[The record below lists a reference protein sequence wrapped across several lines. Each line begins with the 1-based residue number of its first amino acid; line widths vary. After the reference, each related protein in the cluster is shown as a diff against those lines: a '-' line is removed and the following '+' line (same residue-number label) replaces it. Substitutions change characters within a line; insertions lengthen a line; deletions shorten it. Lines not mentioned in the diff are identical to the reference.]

1 MKLAF
6 RILTASVLKFLRN
19 VVDIPNVNN
28 VIKKKRKKPSPESK
42 LTTSSQEKFI
52 SSMSHSKYKYI
63 IFLSQFPK
71 EWGSK
76 KKDRKHF

>member
-28 VIKKKRKKPSPESK
+28 VIKKKKTSPESK

-63 IFLSQFPK
+63 ISLSQFPK

>member
-28 VIKKKRKKPSPESK
+28 VKKKRKKPSPESK
-42 LTTSSQEKFI
+42 LTTSSQENFI

-63 IFLSQFPK
+63 ISLSQFPK
-71 EWGSK
+71 ERGSQK
-76 KKDRKHF
+76 KR